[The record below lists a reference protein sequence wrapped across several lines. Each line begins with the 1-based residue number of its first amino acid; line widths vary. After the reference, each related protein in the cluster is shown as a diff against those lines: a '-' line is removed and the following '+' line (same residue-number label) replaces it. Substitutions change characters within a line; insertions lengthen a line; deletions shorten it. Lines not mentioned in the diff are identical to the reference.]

1 MCYNH
6 IYIHIKFLLYVGK
19 ARSVYGCAFSV
30 IYGVERV
37 VDMKKKSKK
46 KGQSEKLE
54 LANGRYH
61 TKNPYIDLQDS
72 GGGRPIKLISE
83 QGKVF
88 IEKTASFMC
97 TDEEIAA
104 MMSDDYESITVDT
117 LLNENNKAT
126 FLECKEKGQSQGKAS
141 LRRNQ
146 FKLSESN
153 AAMAIFLGKNWL
165 GQTDKQ
171 EVKTELGG
179 DGKIVFNILPASQRL
194 PEEDEES
201 EE

>member
-1 MCYNH
+1 M
-6 IYIHIKFLLYVGK
+6 
-19 ARSVYGCAFSV
+19 A
-30 IYGVERV
+30 
-37 VDMKKKSKK
+37 KKDKRQR
-46 KGQSEKLE
+46 GQPEKQE
-54 LANGRYH
+54 LANGRQH

-83 QGKVF
+83 LGQEF
-88 IEKTASFMC
+88 IIKLAGIMC

-104 MMSDDYESITVDT
+104 MMSDQYERISVDT
-117 LLNENNKAT
+117 LTNENNGAT
-126 FLECKEKGQSQGKAS
+126 FAECKEKGQATGKAS

-179 DGKIVFNILPASQRL
+179 DGSIVFNIMPASQRP
-194 PEEDEES
+194 PEDDES

>member
-1 MCYNH
+1 M
-6 IYIHIKFLLYVGK
+6 
-19 ARSVYGCAFSV
+19 AR
-30 IYGVERV
+30 
-37 VDMKKKSKK
+37 KKKENK
-46 KGQSEKLE
+46 QE
-54 LANGRYH
+54 LANCRQP

-88 IEKTASFMC
+88 IAKLAGIMC

-104 MMSDDYESITVDT
+104 MMSDEYESISVDT
-117 LLNENNKAT
+117 LTNENNKAT
-126 FLECKEKGQSQGKAS
+126 FAECKEKGQATGKAS

-146 FKLSESN
+146 FRLSESN

-171 EVKTELGG
+171 EVKTELNG
-179 DGKIVFNILPASQRL
+179 DGSIVFNIMPASQRP
-194 PEEDEES
+194 PEDES

>member
-1 MCYNH
+1 MA
-6 IYIHIKFLLYVGK
+6 KRK
-19 ARSVYGCAFSV
+19 
-30 IYGVERV
+30 E
-37 VDMKKKSKK
+37 KKQEIAK
-46 KGQSEKLE
+46 
-54 LANGRYH
+54 GRYASG
-61 TKNPYIDLQDS
+61 NPYIDLQES

-83 QGKVF
+83 AGRAF
-88 IEKTASFMC
+88 ITKLAGLMC

-104 MMSDDYESITVDT
+104 MMSDERESISVDVLT
-117 LLNENNKAT
+117 NENNKAT
-126 FLECKEKGQSQGKAS
+126 FAECKEKGQSTGKAS

-146 FKLSESN
+146 FKLSETN

-179 DGKIVFNILPASQRL
+179 DGNIVFNIMPASTR
-194 PEEDEES
+194 PPEDEE